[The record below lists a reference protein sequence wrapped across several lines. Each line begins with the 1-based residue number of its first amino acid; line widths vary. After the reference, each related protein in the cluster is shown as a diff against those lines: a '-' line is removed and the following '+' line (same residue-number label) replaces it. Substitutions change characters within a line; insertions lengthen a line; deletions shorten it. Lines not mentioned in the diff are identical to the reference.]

1 MKLYSHLAYNIVRKL
16 FYSYEVSDT
25 QSDSANG
32 GIVSIC
38 PCTARNSICLNTIYW
53 GCLWLLRFRLG
64 CSCQIANGHVSG
76 LYSFIKDMSL
86 AWNDTQPNSSVT
98 LVRLI
103 NANMQTSTEKKEQWT
118 LTRNQQGCGLTRRNE
133 VRACNEKRCFRD
145 TKTRQVTENKDRI
158 VFLSYEI
165 QDRKA
170 KKKRPFC
177 FDNIQNN

>member
-1 MKLYSHLAYNIVRKL
+1 MPLHCEKQYLPQHHLLGMFMVTKIQAWLQLSYTASTRKK
-16 FYSYEVSDT
+16 
-25 QSDSANG
+25 
-32 GIVSIC
+32 
-38 PCTARNSICLNTIYW
+38 TI
-53 GCLWLLRFRLG
+53 
-64 CSCQIANGHVSG
+64 SNGHVSG

-103 NANMQTSTEKKEQWT
+103 NANLQTSTEKKGQWT

-145 TKTRQVTENKDRI
+145 TKTRQVTENKDGI

-165 QDRKA
+165 HDRKA